1 MALYTHH
8 CRTSTLNE
16 FLQPG
21 KCGARPFYR
30 YCPQHFKYFSHK
42 QVTQP
47 LARCTSKLRFSPSN
61 FFVILSHFVF
71 LCLQGW
77 NPLVKKQRCYMDPV
91 ILLKYCCSSK
101 KIYRRNFH
109 MIVPCFF
116 LFLCRCLFLARYIEA
131 ALPYLCPLGL
141 DDSEIARDSE
151 TPLALLVQLAS
162 LARCPQWHVW
172 LFLELHGTCS
182 CEWLWVSAS
191 QAMESANRCQM
202 NWARGQCLK
211 SIWVSPCPARGIRCL

>member
-8 CRTSTLNE
+8 CRTNTLNE

-61 FFVILSHFVF
+61 FFVFLSHFVF

-77 NPLVKKQRCYMDPV
+77 NPLVKKTKRCYMDPV

-141 DDSEIARDSE
+141 DDSGTTLRSLAIAR
-151 TPLALLVQLAS
+151 LLLLSWCSWPPWRGVRSDMFGFSWSCTGPVVAS
-162 LARCPQWHVW
+162 GSGFQHRKQWRAPIGV
-172 LFLELHGTCS
+172 
-182 CEWLWVSAS
+182 
-191 QAMESANRCQM
+191 R
-202 NWARGQCLK
+202 
-211 SIWVSPCPARGIRCL
+211 